1 MSFYRHQ
8 PTKTELATLA
18 EQGRAMRLAA
28 VACWR
33 GSYAGNPGFLPV
45 FSDSRAIGQEGHT

>member
-8 PTKTELATLA
+8 PTKTELAALA
-18 EQGRAMRLAA
+18 QGRAMRLVA

-33 GSYAGNPGFLPV
+33 GSCAENTALLPV

>member
-1 MSFYRHQ
+1 MSLYRHQ

-18 EQGRAMRLAA
+18 QSRAMRLVA

-33 GSYAGNPGFLPV
+33 GSCAENPGFLPV